1 MRILCKVHR
10 AAVYALKKRFIIII
24 IKIIIVIII
33 IIIIIIDLL
42 IGNVCTVEEWAN
54 GI

>member
-1 MRILCKVHR
+1 MRLLCKVHR

-33 IIIIIIDLL
+33 IIIIINLL